1 MRKNAIAVTIFF
13 FLITIAFCCPST
25 VWAGSSP
32 NKKKPGVQQ
41 LHSPTRLAVTPEGN
55 LLVSDYQLGMIV
67 TMDHKSLKTTRW
79 FPVEGRPLGV
89 AYAKGHIYVGN
100 VSKKC
105 VEVYTRGG
113 KKLFN
118 LGSPTEVI
126 KQPTDIAVD
135 ERGNYLFV
143 VDGVEKSVKM
153 FHLIRGTFI
162 RTIPTS
168 NPNNTILANP
178 TGIAVDPV
186 SKEVFVSDYGDNNQ
200 YIQPRIQI
208 LDYNGELVDTIS
220 GKQGM
225 FGTRFSRPQG
235 LAVDESG
242 YVFMVDCYSSEIL
255 VFDRFNGNLLKTL
268 GGFGTEPGQLL
279 LPLDIV
285 INPSSKDIYVTNNR
299 SATIE
304 IFQKGGQL

>member
-1 MRKNAIAVTIFF
+1 MRKNAIAVTIFIF
-13 FLITIAFCCPST
+13 FITIVFCCPSA

-32 NKKKPGVQQ
+32 NKKKPGNFQ
-41 LHSPTRLAVTPEGN
+41 LHSPIRLTMTSEGN
-55 LLVSDYQLGMIV
+55 LLASDYQSGMVV
-67 TMDHKSLKTTRW
+67 TIDHNSLKATHC

-105 VEVYTRGG
+105 VEVYNRGG
-113 KKLFN
+113 KKMFN

-126 KQPTDIAVD
+126 KHPTDIAVD
-135 ERGNYLFV
+135 ERSNYLFV

-153 FHLIRGTFI
+153 FHLIRGQYI

-178 TGIAVDPV
+178 TGIAVDPA
-186 SKEVFVSDYGDNNQ
+186 SKEVFVSDYGDDNQ

-208 LDYNGELVDTIS
+208 LDYNGNLVDTIS

-242 YVFMVDCYSSEIL
+242 HVFMVDCYSSEIL
-255 VFDRFNGNLLKTL
+255 VFDRFNGDLLKTL
-268 GGFGTEPGQLL
+268 GGYGTEPGQLR

-285 INPSSKDIYVTNNR
+285 INSTSKDIYVTNNR

-304 IFQKGGQL
+304 IFLKGGQL